1 MRLHG
6 DPAADPP
13 VWVTWT
19 SAQLI
24 PVVWPDGF
32 FATFN
37 PSLEVRAPN
46 WEIVAREGADVSTD
60 QQAWPG
66 LVICASDVVVHVYR
80 LVDLR

>member
-6 DPAADPP
+6 DPASNPP

-19 SAQLI
+19 SPDHI
-24 PVVWPDGF
+24 PIVWPDGF
-32 FATFN
+32 YATFG
-37 PSLEVRAPN
+37 PSLEIREPN
-46 WEIVAREGADVSTD
+46 GAVVAREGADVSTD

-80 LVDLR
+80 LADLQ